1 MGLIYEGCTYEMA
14 LVVAARPDSG
24 RVRGRGRPRHTYLLV
39 FVLELI
45 ELPVNAALGEQL
57 LVRSHFPHLTF
68 VHNDDLVGALD
79 GREAVGDDQRGA
91 AFDHAAE
98 GVPDA
103 EFGFG
108 VHA

>member
-1 MGLIYEGCTYEMA
+1 MGLIYEGQDCWSCLQSFSDKNPSYCTYEMA

-79 GREAVGDDQRGA
+79 GREAVGDDQR
-91 AFDHAAE
+91 
-98 GVPDA
+98 
-103 EFGFG
+103 
-108 VHA
+108 